1 MPPLQ
6 PPMIEIE
13 IHNNIHV
20 SSLLQ
25 IVLKGPHDGVID
37 FFGFKSGPIE
47 SENILEMTPQKHPT
61 LLKNFISPPL
71 TIVKLN

>member
-6 PPMIEIE
+6 PPMIEIVSQ
-13 IHNNIHV
+13 NNHHV

-25 IVLKGPHDGVID
+25 IVLKDPNDGVID
-37 FFGFKSGPIE
+37 LSGFKSRTIE
-47 SENILEMTPQKHPT
+47 CENILEMTPPKHPT